1 MNFFCEKDGKNKRDS
16 HFSNL
21 AKFVHAESLVTQ
33 LKSNED
39 LVNAIHKRQELSN
52 QHKKGKLS

>member
-39 LVNAIHKRQELSN
+39 LMNAIHKRHDSRIK
-52 QHKKGKLS
+52 HKKGKLS